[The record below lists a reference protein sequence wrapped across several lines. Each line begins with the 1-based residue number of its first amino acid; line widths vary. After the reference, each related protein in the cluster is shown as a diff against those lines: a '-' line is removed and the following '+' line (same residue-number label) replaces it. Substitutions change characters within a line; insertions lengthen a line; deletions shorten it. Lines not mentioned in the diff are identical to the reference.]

1 MSEVSTS
8 HHSRFSAYLSLIRF
22 DRPIGVLLL
31 LWPTLA
37 ALWIA
42 SGGVPATDLL
52 IIFSL
57 GTFLTRSAGCVI
69 NDIADRRVDGQV
81 QRTQARPLVTEAV
94 SVDEAMA
101 LAASLAMAAFVLVLF
116 TNYLSILL
124 SLAAVFLACAYPF
137 VKRFSNLPQLVL
149 GAAFSWG
156 IPMSF
161 AAARNQLPA
170 ELWLLFIANLLWTV
184 AYDTEYA
191 MVDRDDDRQAGIKS
205 IAILF
210 GDMDRAMIGFLQLLS
225 LLALGLA
232 GLRFELGGVYF
243 LSLLLAAAL
252 FVHQQYRIRGR
263 DRAACFQAFLQNN
276 YVGLVI
282 FAGVVLHYGFNG
294 AAG

>member
-52 IIFSL
+52 IIFGL
-57 GTFLTRSAGCVI
+57 GTLLTRSAGCVI

-81 QRTQARPLVTEAV
+81 QRTQARPLVTGAV

-116 TNYLSILL
+116 TNYLTILL
-124 SLAAVFLACAYPF
+124 SLAGAFLACAYPF

-191 MVDRDDDRQAGIKS
+191 MVDRDDDRKAGIKS
-205 IAILF
+205 TAILF
-210 GDMDRAMIGFLQLLS
+210 GDMDRAMVGVLQLLS